1 MVAYVGGALVDV
13 QGMGAGCIYITQLT
27 HGGLP
32 MMTTL
37 TNQNAG
43 FGGLSGGKVL

>member
-32 MMTTL
+32 MMTL